1 MILPTSKFEKLKD
14 KSEFAGEKDVYEH
27 TVRNYC
33 KELINQLIEAFDD
46 LAIESIIFVCEKF
59 LKGEYTP
66 STTLQTDFD
75 KINILTYTYES
86 ANPDHSN

>member
-1 MILPTSKFEKLKD
+1 MILPTEQFVKLKD
-14 KSEFAGEKDVYEH
+14 KSEFAGDKDVYDH

-46 LAIESIIFVCEKF
+46 YAIESIIFVCEKF

-66 STTLQTDFD
+66 STTLQTEFD
-75 KINILTYTYES
+75 QINIMTYTYES
-86 ANPDHSN
+86 SNKDHAS